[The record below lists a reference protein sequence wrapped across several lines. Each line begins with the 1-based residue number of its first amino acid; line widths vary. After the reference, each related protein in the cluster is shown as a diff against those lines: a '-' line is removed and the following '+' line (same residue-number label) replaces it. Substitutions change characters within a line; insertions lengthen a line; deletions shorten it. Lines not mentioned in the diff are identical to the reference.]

1 MEVEVAS
8 EADLVEATVGEVV
21 MAVATMGAATMWEV
35 IMAVVVMLAAG
46 TVVDAA
52 GTAAG
57 MEATEEGLAS
67 IMVNPGT
74 MGRLTIIIPIIIRH
88 QLLSYPPRRLFISSK
103 AEPKSLP
110 LTQNGDIVK
119 IQRVIIP
126 MSKSVQRAGKRL
138 HHNLRAWNPIT
149 GIIATIPKAT
159 ILMSGN
165 VRQRG
170 NR

>member
-1 MEVEVAS
+1 MSA
-8 EADLVEATVGEVV
+8 AGLVESAVGEVV
-21 MAVATMGAATMWEV
+21 MAVATMGEV

-67 IMVNPGT
+67 ILVNPGT
-74 MGRLTIIIPIIIRH
+74 MGRLTIIIPITIRP
-88 QLLSYPPRRLFISSK
+88 QLLSYPLRRPCISSK

-119 IQRVIIP
+119 IRRVIIR
-126 MSKSVQRAGKRL
+126 MSKSVKRAGKRL

-159 ILMSGN
+159 TLMSGN

>member
-1 MEVEVAS
+1 MGGEAEVTA
-8 EADLVEATVGEVV
+8 AAGLVEATVGEVV
-21 MAVATMGAATMWEV
+21 MAVATMGAATMPEV
-35 IMAVVVMLAAG
+35 IMAVVVML
-46 TVVDAA
+46 AA

-57 MEATEEGLAS
+57 MEATEEGLGS
-67 IMVNPGT
+67 IMVNLGI

-138 HHNLRAWNPIT
+138 RHNLRAWNPIT
-149 GIIATIPKAT
+149 GIIATIQKAT
-159 ILMSGN
+159 TLMSGN

-170 NR
+170 SR